1 MEFPELN
8 IEAFQEATSW
18 RLRASFPREGAPWRN
33 QVGPERSMISQA
45 KGRNRQMVVIAEVPP
60 LVDPYPDWDR

>member
-1 MEFPELN
+1 MDFPELN
-8 IEAFQEATSW
+8 MEAFQEATSW

-45 KGRNRQMVVIAEVPP
+45 KGPESPNGGDCRSSAFGGP
-60 LVDPYPDWDR
+60 LPRLG

>member
-45 KGRNRQMVVIAEVPP
+45 KGAESPNGDAEVPP
-60 LVDPYPDWDR
+60 LVDPYPDRDG